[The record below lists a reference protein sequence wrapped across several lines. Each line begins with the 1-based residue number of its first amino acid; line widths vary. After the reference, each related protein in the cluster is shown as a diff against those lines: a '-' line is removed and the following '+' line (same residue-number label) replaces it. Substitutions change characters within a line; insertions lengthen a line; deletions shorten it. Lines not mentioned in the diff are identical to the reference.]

1 MKIAQL
7 FWSFLAL
14 TLLTV
19 LFSSAPYVQAQQP
32 NNAPQSI
39 KGVRERLAG
48 AQGAPEREVTVNFA
62 SLASQ
67 QRLAPGG
74 PGGEAREKEIDKPKP
89 GPRDR
94 IVPEDAVR
102 SGTDFVSPSTSNVV
116 TGLTETMVTSN
127 SPAAASSFKA
137 LGDNNT
143 TIPPD
148 THGAVGPNHLMVT
161 LNSEVRIQNRTGGI
175 ISTVSLDSFWSRLG
189 SLNTFDPKVLY
200 DPFNNRWI
208 FTACA
213 NPESAASALLIGVS
227 QTSDPTA
234 NWKLYKIDVDSTN
247 TLWADY
253 PSIGFNKN
261 WIVVAV
267 NMFTVSNNSYSRE
280 NIYAFNKA
288 SMYAFGSATFKK
300 FEAEEGFSS
309 TPAITYDNTL
319 STMYLV
325 EDWAGNSGGGR
336 GYLRISTITGAVGSE
351 SLNTG
356 VAFPSSTSWGTYID
370 GDFAPQLGSTDKIQ
384 NNDSRMQ
391 NTVYRN
397 GSLWCAQTVFL
408 PVIRPH
414 TRAGVQWWELT
425 PAGTVKQVGRIEDTT
440 GQKFYAFPSIA
451 VNKNNDVLVG
461 YSSFSSQQYASA
473 NYSFRKGTDPLNT
486 MQSSYVVKPGESPYY
501 KTFSGD
507 ENRWGDYS
515 ATVVDPVNDLDMW
528 VIQEY
533 AAMPAGASLWGT
545 WWGRVAVATATPTPT
560 PTPTATYTISGRVM
574 VGTSGLDGV
583 TMKLTGSRTLTQTT
597 ASGGNYSFA
606 GLPTGNYTVTPVRA
620 GYTFNPAQASFNNL
634 SANQTAANFTAT
646 ANSYTISGR
655 ILIGTSPLAGVTVK
669 LTGSRT
675 LSATTDSLGNY
686 KFAALTGGGNYTVT
700 PSKVGYK
707 FTPVSRTFTALSA
720 NQTTANFSAAVQN
733 FSISGR
739 VMVGTTTLA
748 GVTMKLTGTRTLTT
762 TTTSLGGYKFA
773 NLPAGGNYTVTP
785 VKTGYTFNPVKTSF
799 IPLSANQ
806 TAANFAA
813 TQN

>member
-1 MKIAQL
+1 MKKAQP

-19 LFSSAPYVQAQQP
+19 LFSSALYIQAQQQ

-67 QRLAPGG
+67 QQLASIGT
-74 PGGEAREKEIDKPKP
+74 GGEAREKEIDKPKP

-94 IVPEDAVR
+94 AVPLDAVR
-102 SGTDFVSPSTSNVV
+102 SGTDSVSPGTSGVF
-116 TGLTETMVTSN
+116 TGLAETMVTSN
-127 SPAAASSFKA
+127 SPVPASSFKA
-137 LGDNNT
+137 LGDNGT

-189 SLNTFDPKVLY
+189 NLNTFDPKVLY

-213 NPESAASALLIGVS
+213 NPESTASALLIGVS
-227 QTSDPTA
+227 QTSDPTGS
-234 NWKLYKIDVDSTN
+234 WKLYKIDVDSTN

-267 NMFTVSNNSYSRE
+267 NMFTVSGNDYAHE

-288 SMYAFGSATFKK
+288 SMYAFGSATFKM
-300 FEAEEGFSS
+300 FEAEQGFSS
-309 TPAITYDNTL
+309 TPAITYDDAL
-319 STMYLV
+319 ATMYLV
-325 EDWAGNSGGGR
+325 EDWDGNRGGT

-351 SLNTG
+351 SLDVG
-356 VAFPSSTSWGTYID
+356 VVFPSAAGWGSYAPE
-370 GDFAPQLGSTDKIQ
+370 DFAPQLGSTDKIQ

-408 PVIRPH
+408 PASAPH
-414 TRAGVQWWELT
+414 ARTGVQWWELT
-425 PAGTVKQVGRIEDTT
+425 PTGTVKQVGRIEDPT

-461 YSSFSSQQYASA
+461 YSRFSSQQYASA

-486 MQSSYVVKPGESPYY
+486 MQSSYVVKAGESPYY
-501 KTFSGD
+501 KTFSGS

-533 AAMPAGASLWGT
+533 AAMPAGSSLWGT
-545 WWGRVAVATATPTPT
+545 WWGRVAVATPTPS

-583 TMKLTGSRTLTQTT
+583 TVKLTGSRTLTQTT

-606 GLPTGNYTVTPVRA
+606 GLPTGNYAVTPVRA
-620 GYTFNPAQASFNNL
+620 GYTFNPAQASFNSL

-655 ILIGTSPLAGVTVK
+655 VLVGTSPLAGVTVK

-686 KFAALTGGGNYTVT
+686 KFVGLTGGGSYTVT
-700 PSKVGYK
+700 PSKLGYK
-707 FTPVSRTFTALSA
+707 FTPVSRSFTALSI
-720 NQTTANFSAAVQN
+720 NQTTANFTAALQN

-739 VMVGTTTLA
+739 VMVGTTALA
-748 GVTMKLTGTRTLTT
+748 GVTMKLTGSRTLTT
-762 TTTSLGGYKFA
+762 TTSSLGGYKFA
-773 NLPAGGNYTVTP
+773 NLPAGGNYSVTP

-799 IPLSANQ
+799 TPLSANQ
-806 TAANFAA
+806 TTANFAA